1 MNAVIKIFKLE
12 NVLFFLLLLAAVI
25 AAAVSLILME
35 ESGSTSVSA
44 LGEDATPVLV
54 IDAGHGG
61 EDGGAV
67 SITGVHESVI
77 NLDIALKMAALSDL
91 TGIEYTL
98 TRDSEEI
105 TYPETA
111 KTVASRKKYDQ
122 KQRVALVNE
131 TKNAVLIS
139 VHQNCYPHKSPY
151 GPQAFY
157 AKSEGSDELAELIQ
171 GTLNATLSPSNRRI
185 ASPVASNIYLYKNVK
200 CTAVLVECG
209 FISNPDESK
218 LLESEGYR
226 LKVAAV
232 LTCAYLQYLDTK
244 E

>member
-1 MNAVIKIFKLE
+1 MIKTFKLD
-12 NVLFFLLLLAAVI
+12 NILFSLLLVAAVI
-25 AAAVSLILME
+25 AAVVSLILMKDPGSASASA
-35 ESGSTSVSA
+35 SGGKT
-44 LGEDATPVLV
+44 TPMLV

-67 SITGVHESVI
+67 SLSGVHESVI

-91 TGIEYTL
+91 TGIKYTL

-105 TYPETA
+105 SYPETA
-111 KTVASRKKYDQ
+111 KTIASRKKYDQ
-122 KQRVALVNE
+122 KRRVALINE
-131 TKNAVLIS
+131 TENAVLIS
-139 VHQNCYPHKSPY
+139 VHQNCYPHKSPN

-157 AKSEGSDELAELIQ
+157 AKGEGSDVLAELIQ

-209 FISNPDESK
+209 FISNPEESK
-218 LLESEGYR
+218 LLESESYR

-232 LTCAYLQYLDTK
+232 LTSAYLQYLDTK